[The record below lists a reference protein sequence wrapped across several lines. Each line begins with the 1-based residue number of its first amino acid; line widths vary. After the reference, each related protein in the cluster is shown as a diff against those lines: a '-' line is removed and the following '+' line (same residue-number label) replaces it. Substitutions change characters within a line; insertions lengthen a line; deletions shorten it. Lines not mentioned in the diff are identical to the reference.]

1 MNSRTMNNI
10 NMICLKLYLKK
21 ATYGEDELENL
32 IEHNEDVRD
41 DWRLTVSAISL
52 NREVFTSLWI
62 AIADRIL
69 YVY

>member
-1 MNSRTMNNI
+1 MNNI